1 MMNANNLVG
10 LAVAAVSRALNAFC
24 KFTSANDAGTTGA
37 HQAGYYIPKS
47 AWPIMFDCPGQK
59 GENKDRNITI
69 KWQDTFETE
78 SRFIYYGR
86 GTRNE
91 YRLTRFGRGF
101 PFLTDDNVGDLFILC
116 QIEPN
121 YYEAY
126 VLSADD
132 DIDSF
137 LGAIGISPTE
147 TNGLISMQQITP
159 SPEDL
164 IHQLFQEILV
174 QYDQFPATNMMAQ
187 YARECYMRAHHINDE
202 VLQNN
207 PDTSLLAWIN
217 TEYDLFKAFENK
229 LYSPEISRGFG
240 NVEAL
245 ITYSN
250 QILNRRKSRA
260 GKSLEHHLSGIFT
273 ANHLRFETQVITE
286 EHKKP
291 DFIFPDGESYHNFEF
306 PADDL
311 IFLGAKTTC
320 KDRWRQILNEADR
333 IPVKHLFTL
342 QQGISK
348 NQLTE
353 MYRENV
359 CLVVPEPYKTFF
371 DPTFRDR
378 ILSLK
383 QFTDS
388 VRRIQHIS

>member
-1 MMNANNLVG
+1 MMSANNLVG
-10 LAVAAVSRALNAFC
+10 LAVAAVSRSRNAFC
-24 KFTSANDAGTTGA
+24 KFTSANDAGSTGA
-37 HQAGYYIPKS
+37 HQAGYYIPKN
-47 AWPIMFDCPGQK
+47 AWPVMFDCPGQK

-101 PFLTDDNVGDLFILC
+101 PFLTDDNVGDLFILR

-291 DFIFPDGESYHNFEF
+291 DFIFPGGESYHNFEF
-306 PADDL
+306 PADNL